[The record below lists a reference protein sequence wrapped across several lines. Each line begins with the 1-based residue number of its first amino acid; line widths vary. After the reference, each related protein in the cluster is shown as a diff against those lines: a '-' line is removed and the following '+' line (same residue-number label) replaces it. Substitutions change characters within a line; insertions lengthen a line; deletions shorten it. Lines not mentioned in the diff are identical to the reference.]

1 MNKRSLASDAG
12 KLAYKLV
19 ASAMSAGLVLGT
31 FATSA
36 FASGVTVTGNGAG
49 SDNTVVVTN
58 TKNCTVLQGNATL
71 VLASV
76 EANSNT
82 GGNTANANTNGN
94 VTVDT
99 GNATSTANMTIT
111 GGDNTVTDPCCCSTV
126 APTTNTTVSGNGN
139 KSTNTVVLT
148 DTNNST
154 LAQGG
159 ITGVAA
165 RVKIKAKTGKNR
177 ANRNTGPGTVEVL
190 TGNSVTTSTL
200 NVTGGSNTF

>member
-1 MNKRSLASDAG
+1 MN

-31 FATSA
+31 FATSV
-36 FASGVTVTGNGAG
+36 FASGVSVTGNGAN
-49 SDNTVVVTN
+49 SDNTVVITN
-58 TKNCTVLQGNATL
+58 TKDCTVMQGNATL

-76 EANSNT
+76 KASSNT
-82 GGNTANANTNGN
+82 GGNTANANTNGD

-99 GNATSTANMTIT
+99 GTATSTASMIVT
-111 GGDNTVTDPCCCSTV
+111 GGDNTVTNSCCCTTV
-126 APTTNTTVSGNGN
+126 APTTDTTVSGNGD
-139 KSTNTVVLT
+139 KSTNTVVT
-148 DTNNST
+148 TNANSST

-165 RVKIKAKTGKNR
+165 RVKAKAKTGKNR

-190 TGNSVTTSTL
+190 TGNSVSASAL
-200 NVTGGSNTF
+200 NVTGGSNTVN

>member
-1 MNKRSLASDAG
+1 MN

-19 ASAMSAGLVLGT
+19 AFAMSAGLVLST

-36 FASGVTVTGNGAG
+36 FAGDVTVTGNGAG

-76 EANSNT
+76 EASSNT
-82 GGNTANANTNGN
+82 GGNTANANTNGD

-99 GNATSTANMTIT
+99 GNATSTANMTVT
-111 GGDNTVTDPCCCSTV
+111 GGNNTATDPCCCDSV
-126 APTTNTTVSGNGN
+126 APSSDTTVSGNGA
-139 KSTNTVVLT
+139 SSSNTVRST
-148 DTNNST
+148 DTSNST

-165 RVKIKAKTGKNR
+165 RVKTKAKTGKNR
-177 ANRNTGPGTVEVL
+177 ANRNTGPGTVKVL

-200 NVTGGSNTF
+200 DVTGGSNTF